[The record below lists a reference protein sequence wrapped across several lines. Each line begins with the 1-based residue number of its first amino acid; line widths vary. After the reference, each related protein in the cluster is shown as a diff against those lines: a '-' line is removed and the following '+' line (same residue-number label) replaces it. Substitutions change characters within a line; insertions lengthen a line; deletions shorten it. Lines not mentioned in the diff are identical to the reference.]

1 MRHAPY
7 LLSVLVL
14 GATLA
19 TAHASPATIEGG
31 WSGSGIANYRN
42 RTDRLVCRVTFA
54 RIEARSFRVSALC
67 ASGDRRYEQ
76 SGTVTNVGGNHY
88 TGWVQNAQFN
98 QRGSARMTQQGTRLS
113 VSVSSRRGTA
123 NLTLSRR

>member
-14 GATLA
+14 GATVA
-19 TAHASPATIEGG
+19 TAHAAPSTIEGG

-42 RTDRLVCRVTFA
+42 LP
-54 RIEARSFRVSALC
+54 
-67 ASGDRRYEQ
+67 SGDRRYEQ
-76 SGTVTNVGGNHY
+76 SGTVTDVGGNRY
-88 TGWVQNAQFN
+88 TGWIQNAQFN
-98 QRGSARMTQQGTRLS
+98 QRGSVRMTQQGSRLA

-123 NLTLSRR
+123 NLLCRGADQLSRTRQAR